1 MPAAMTETSPT
12 TDSAAEKNTE
22 ERSAEELLENLKGLP
37 PGTPEAE
44 RLQEQVLEL
53 YRPLLYRIA
62 RHYSGRGESYEDLRQ
77 TAHLGLVKAVR
88 GYDPCRGKKFISYLL
103 PTVTGEIK
111 RHFRDHTWAV
121 RVPRR
126 HQEHRG
132 RLHRV
137 SLEFQQQHAREPRAD
152 ELAREMNLPRK
163 EIDELLQASEAY
175 SALSLDLPDHK
186 DEEGGSTLEERIGQ
200 EDGSYDLV
208 LERESLRPA
217 MCCLDARERVLLQ
230 LRFFEDLTQAQIAEE
245 IGCSQMHV
253 SRLLSATLEKLRER
267 VDRFDDEP
275 DGTDDTQD

>member
-1 MPAAMTETSPT
+1 MTETSPT
-12 TDSAAEKNTE
+12 TGPTAERDAE
-22 ERSAEELLENLKGLP
+22 GRSAEELLESLKGLP
-37 PGTPEAE
+37 EGTPDAE
-44 RLQEQVLEL
+44 RLQEQVLEM

-62 RHYSGRGESYEDLRQ
+62 RHYSGRGEPYEDLRQ

-137 SLEFQQQHAREPRAD
+137 SLEFQQRHAREPRPD

-175 SALSLDLPDHK
+175 SALSLDLPEHK
-186 DEEGGSTLEERIGQ
+186 DEEGGSTLEERIGHD
-200 EDGSYDLV
+200 DGSYDLV

-217 MCCLDARERVLLQ
+217 MCCLDERERVLLR

-267 VDRFDDEP
+267 VERFDGEEP
-275 DGTDDTQD
+275 DGTDDTRG